1 MRLVCRLLLLALVV
15 AAGPTGAEIY
25 RWTDAEGRVHF
36 TQDLSQVPSQHRKEA
51 EARASKPRRR
61 DAVQI
66 YSGSDS
72 AASAPA
78 SIQRG
83 TRGGNK
89 RVYRI
94 RVSRAGTGMIV
105 SARLNRSVSAP
116 FLIDTGASDVL
127 IPQSVADQLGIHVGP
142 ETRTKRYSTANG
154 IIENPVVMLR
164 SVDLGGAIVENVPAS
179 ISPNMSVGLLG
190 LSYFNHFTY
199 NIDAA
204 KGLVTLRPNQLAESG
219 GIRGGRSEA
228 QWRSEFRALSARIA
242 KVERE
247 YATKPQSRSRER
259 KRLEDRRADLE
270 RQAALLETE
279 ADRARVPVNWRN

>member
-1 MRLVCRLLLLALVV
+1 MRLVCRILVLALVV
-15 AAGPTGAEIY
+15 AAAPSGAEIY
-25 RWTDAEGRVHF
+25 RWTDAEGRDHF
-36 TQDLSQVPSQHRKEA
+36 TQDLGQVPSQHRQEA
-51 EARASKPRRR
+51 AARASKPRRR
-61 DAVQI
+61 DAVQN
-66 YSGSDS
+66 YPSSDS
-72 AASAPA
+72 AAPAPA

-83 TRGGNK
+83 TGGGNG
-89 RVYRI
+89 RVYQI

-105 SARLNRSVSAP
+105 TARLNRSVSAS

-179 ISPNMSVGLLG
+179 ISPNMKVGLLG

-228 QWRSEFRALSARIA
+228 QWRSEFRALNARIA
-242 KVERE
+242 QVERE
-247 YATKPQSRSRER
+247 YDRKPQSRSRER

-279 ADRARVPVNWRN
+279 ADRARVPPNWRD